1 MADHPNVDLVRRGYA
16 AFGSGDMDTLR
27 ELISADVVWH
37 SGGDN
42 PLSGSY
48 EGLDATLGL
57 FGRLFETTGGDIRQD
72 LHAVLADDEHA
83 VALVSQHLGRPDGRS
98 YDGNDVHVFHI
109 ADGKVTEFW
118 ALSGDSAANDA
129 ALA

>member
-1 MADHPNVDLVRRGYA
+1 MAEHPNIELVRRGYA

-27 ELISADVVWH
+27 ELIAADVVWH
-37 SGGDN
+37 SGGHN
-42 PLSGSY
+42 PLAGDY
-48 EGLDATLGL
+48 EGLDATLEL
-57 FGRLFETTGGDIRQD
+57 FGRFFEISGGDIRQE
-72 LHAVLADDEHA
+72 LHDVLANDEHA
-83 VALVSQHLGRPDGRS
+83 VVLLKSHLGRPDGRS

-118 ALSGDSAANDA
+118 SHPGDQAASDA

>member
-1 MADHPNVDLVRRGYA
+1 MTEHPNIALVRRGYA

-27 ELISADVVWH
+27 ALIAEDVVWH
-37 SGGDN
+37 SGGHN
-42 PLSGSY
+42 PLSGDY
-48 EGLDATLGL
+48 QGLGATLGL
-57 FGRLFETTGGDIRQD
+57 FARFFEVTGGNLSQE
-72 LHAVLADDEHA
+72 LHDVLANDEHA
-83 VALVSQHLGRPDGRS
+83 VVLLKQHLGRPDGRS

-118 ALSGDSAANDA
+118 AYAGDEAASDA

>member
-1 MADHPNVDLVRRGYA
+1 MTEHPNIELVRRGYA

-27 ELISADVVWH
+27 ELIAEDVVWH
-37 SGGDN
+37 TGGHN
-42 PLSGSY
+42 PLSGDSK
-48 EGLDATLGL
+48 GLEETLGL
-57 FGRLFETTGGDIRQD
+57 FARFFEVTGGDIRQE
-72 LHAVLADDEHA
+72 LHYVLANDEHA
-83 VALVSQHLGRPDGRS
+83 VVLLKQHLGRPDGRS

-118 ALSGDSAANDA
+118 DHAGDEAASDA